1 MLTERLLVL
10 AGAIQDGFAVAG
22 CTATGSSDD
31 KKK

>member
-1 MLTERLLVL
+1 LPVP
-10 AGAIQDGFAVAG
+10 FKAVSPRRCSMYPTAG